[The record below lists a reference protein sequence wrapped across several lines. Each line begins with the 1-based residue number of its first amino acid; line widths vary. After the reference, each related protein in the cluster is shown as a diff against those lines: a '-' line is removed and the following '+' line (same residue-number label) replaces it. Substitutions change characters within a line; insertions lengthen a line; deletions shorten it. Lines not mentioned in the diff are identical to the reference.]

1 MGYLKSIK
9 KYNPEYFVQPSQV
22 KHFHTTLALWTAV
35 STTKLLLLSTVSQFV
50 FGRAITSK
58 LHQYN
63 FKLHI
68 NSRDETVSV
77 AMVMLDWEKK
87 KKKKSLCNYLSW
99 TVSENAKM
107 NTWKNG
113 RYKQW
118 HLRLKFA
125 HNGIK
130 MGSRGNTSCKF
141 RLYPTYTYT
150 HRSNGF
156 VAKFWRQRLFVKQRI
171 LNYLE
176 INDIHMTLVEP
187 YRGKEITSKLIWVW
201 FQPSII

>member
-87 KKKKSLCNYLSW
+87 KKKITLQLL
-99 TVSENAKM
+99 VM
-107 NTWKNG
+107 NCERKCKNEYMEEWKIQTMAP
-113 RYKQW
+113 K
-118 HLRLKFA
+118 
-125 HNGIK
+125 
-130 MGSRGNTSCKF
+130 T
-141 RLYPTYTYT
+141 
-150 HRSNGF
+150 
-156 VAKFWRQRLFVKQRI
+156 
-171 LNYLE
+171 
-176 INDIHMTLVEP
+176 
-187 YRGKEITSKLIWVW
+187 
-201 FQPSII
+201 